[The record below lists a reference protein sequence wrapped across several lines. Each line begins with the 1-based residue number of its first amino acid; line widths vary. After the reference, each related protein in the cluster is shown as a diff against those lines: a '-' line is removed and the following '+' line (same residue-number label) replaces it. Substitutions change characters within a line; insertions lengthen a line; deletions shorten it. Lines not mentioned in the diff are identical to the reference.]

1 MSTSADKTI
10 VTWHLEKPVPYIG
23 RVAQREEEEGE
34 QEEEEVSEMSQM
46 SSEINIK
53 DYRYKSQKFF
63 NRFPLHHL
71 IDDAEHFSFVYEYL

>member
-10 VTWHLEKPVPYIG
+10 VTWHLEKPVPYLG
-23 RVAQREEEEGE
+23 HVAEGGEGEEEEE
-34 QEEEEVSEMSQM
+34 IMSEMSQM

-71 IDDAEHFSFVYEYL
+71 IDDAEHFSFVYENL